1 MNLHYSDQ
9 VYKAAEAEMTG
20 RRRRAEQEAEERR
33 SEFFLAY
40 PRARE
45 IETTL
50 SKTAILTAR
59 AVLGGGNVREKLT
72 ELKTANQALQNE
84 LSLILET
91 AGCPKDHLEIRYTCP
106 ACGDTGYIDGRM
118 CSCMKQLLREEAY
131 KELNAITPLSL
142 SSFETFSLSYY
153 PESVQQSM
161 ERIFLNCR
169 RYAET
174 FSSASPNLIM
184 MGNTGLGKTHLS
196 LAIAAVV
203 TQKGY
208 GVVYGSVNNLV
219 SKLEKE
225 HFGRDE
231 DNGTLESLL
240 TCDLLILDDL
250 GTEFRTAFSTAELYN
265 IVNTRQ
271 MAKHPTIISTNLTMR
286 ELEAAYSSRFTSRL
300 IADYVRC
307 LFQGEDI
314 RQKKRMMGQS

>member
-1 MNLHYSDQ
+1 MHYSDQ
-9 VYKAAEAEMTG
+9 VYKAAEAAMTG
-20 RRRRAEQEAEERR
+20 RRRKAEREAEERR
-33 SEFFLAY
+33 REFFLAY

-50 SKTAILTAR
+50 SKTAVLTAR

-72 ELKTANQALQNE
+72 ELKTANQTLQKE
-84 LSLILET
+84 LSHILES
-91 AGCPKDHLEIRYTCP
+91 AGCPGDHLEIRYTCSK
-106 ACGDTGYIDGRM
+106 CGDTGYIDGRM
-118 CSCMKQLLREEAY
+118 CPCLKRLLREEAY

-142 SSFETFSLSYY
+142 SSFEAFSLSYY
-153 PESVQQSM
+153 PENVQQSM

-174 FSSASPNLIM
+174 FSMDSPNLIM

-203 TQKGY
+203 TQNGY

-271 MAKHPTIISTNLTMR
+271 MAKRPTIISTNLTMK
-286 ELEAAYSSRFTSRL
+286 ELEAAYSSRFTSRI

-314 RQKKRMMGQS
+314 RQKKRMMGQN